1 MQKINLFINYF
12 QCGDKE
18 RQKELDFCFNTNIES
33 GLFKKIINFDD
44 RPTYNDFFN
53 ATKAYPNDINIFA
66 NSDIYFND
74 TINLVREMGV
84 KDAYA
89 LTRWELHKDKVV
101 RFEEKHHYNAEA
113 KAKHSQDVWVFNG
126 VPKGILGNFQ
136 IGVPGCDNRIAWE
149 INNARYR
156 LSNPSDKIQCI
167 HKHAEQARN
176 YNIKKPIPQP
186 YLWVMPNGVEQ
197 PRRRI

>member
-1 MQKINLFINYF
+1 MNLFINYF

-53 ATKAYPNDINIFA
+53 ATKVYPNDINIFA
-66 NSDIYFND
+66 NSDIYFNE
-74 TINLVREMGV
+74 TINLVRDMGV

-89 LTRWELHKDKVV
+89 LTRWEIDNGEIVP
-101 RFEEKHHYNAEA
+101 FEEKHHYNAEA

-126 VPKGILGNFQ
+126 VAKNIRGNFQ

-149 INNARYR
+149 INNAGYR

-176 YNIKKPIPQP
+176 YNIKKPIPPP
-186 YLWVMPNGVEQ
+186 YLWVIPNGVEQ
-197 PRRRI
+197 PRRGRI

>member
-1 MQKINLFINYF
+1 MNLFINYF

-33 GLFKKIINFDD
+33 GIFNKIINFDD

-53 ATKAYPNDINIFA
+53 ATKVYPNDINIFA

-89 LTRWELHKDKVV
+89 LTRWEIDNGEIVP
-101 RFEEKHHYNAEA
+101 FEEKHHYNAEA

-126 VPKGILGNFQ
+126 VAKNIRGNFQ

-149 INNARYR
+149 INNAGYR

-176 YNIKKPIPQP
+176 YNIKKPIPPP
-186 YLWVMPNGVEQ
+186 YLWVIPNGVEQ
-197 PRRRI
+197 PRRGRI